1 MKILVIGYG
10 LIASS
15 IVHKL
20 EKDGHSV
27 QVFSR
32 SAHKEIQSQQV
43 LGDIFDFDRFLNVL
57 QWKPQ
62 IVIHT
67 AWITTPGTYRDHPL
81 NYKYAE
87 FTKNLAG
94 FIAHSDVEHLIVLGT
109 CAEYGHQIEPCQAG
123 KTHQSP
129 STLYAQQKVE
139 AHKSVKKILQGSE
152 VRFTWARIFYPY
164 GPKQDSRRL
173 IPKLIQAIASG
184 DKICLQDTSSVYDWI
199 STRDIAEAINW
210 IIQHE
215 LPSEIDI
222 GTSVG
227 FTNLQVL
234 EILEDLLLTGKKPI
248 LHGEHNFGLN
258 EMFTVSADSALL
270 SSGWRPKDTL
280 QSGLQ
285 WVITA

>member
-10 LIASS
+10 LIARS
-15 IVHKL
+15 IVQNL
-20 EKDGHSV
+20 EKDGHSI

-32 SAHKEIQSQQV
+32 TVHKEIQSQQV
-43 LGDIFDFDRFLNVL
+43 LGDIFDFDRFLHVL

-81 NYKYAE
+81 NYRYTE
-87 FTKNLAG
+87 FTSKLAE

-109 CAEYGHQIEPCQAG
+109 CAEYGRQIEPCQAG
-123 KTHQSP
+123 KTNQAP

-139 AHKSVKKILQGSE
+139 AHKSVRKLLEGSR

-164 GPKQDSRRL
+164 GPNQDSRRL
-173 IPKLIQAIASG
+173 IPKLIHAITSG
-184 DKICLQDTSSVYDWI
+184 NQICLQDTSSIYDWI
-199 STRDIAEAINW
+199 SARDIAEAINW
-210 IIQHE
+210 IIRHE

-234 EILEDLLLTGKKPI
+234 EILEGLLYPGKKPI
-248 LHGEHNFGLN
+248 VHGEHNFGLN
-258 EMFTVSADSALL
+258 EMFTVSTDSTLL

-280 QSGLQ
+280 QSGLH
-285 WVITA
+285 WVITS